1 MFILGLETRHDH
13 TVFLGYWQQNHHHW
27 LERQPVFIK
36 KCSSKSFHQKV
47 PVFVTYN
54 QVFYTGVLVDE
65 NLSISMLDYL
75 WLSESSLSVTGRH
88 C

>member
-13 TVFLGYWQQNHHHW
+13 TVFLGYRQQNHHHW
-27 LERQPVFIK
+27 LDRETVFIK
-36 KCSSKSFHQKV
+36 KCSSKV